1 MPRRVVAGHSIEIV
15 ELGEGQ
21 PVVFLHGNG
30 TDHRATL
37 HSLDPVVARRTGYRR
52 LHLDLPGYGASPGNE
67 AIHGSDGMLAVV
79 LDLLD
84 ALTGDEPV
92 ILVGS
97 SWGAY
102 LARGVV
108 ARRRAQV
115 KAVAMLVPAIEADR
129 ARRDLDPFQQLV
141 PAFAP
146 LDGGTPELRAEF
158 LEGAVIAGP
167 SQWRHFRDA
176 VAPAV
181 AAADPATLDRIE
193 AAYPF
198 TEDVDSVGPPFAGP
212 SLIVVGRQDD
222 VVGYRDALRLVER
235 YPRSTFA
242 ILDVAGHLIWADR
255 PGVVAALLDDWL
267 ERVEGA

>member
-1 MPRRVVAGHSIEIV
+1 MPRRKIAGHSIEIV

-21 PVVFLHGNG
+21 PVLFLHGNG
-30 TDHRATL
+30 NDHRATL
-37 HSLDPVVARRTGYRR
+37 VGLDPIVARRTGYRR
-52 LHLDLPGYGASPGNE
+52 LHLDLPGYGASPGNV
-67 AIHGSDGMLAVV
+67 AIHGSDGMLEVV

-84 ALTGDEPV
+84 ALAGEEPV

-108 ARRRAQV
+108 ARRRDQV
-115 KAVAMLVPAIEADR
+115 KAVAMLVPVIDADR
-129 ARRDLDPFQQLV
+129 ARRDVDPVQQRV

-167 SQWRHFRDA
+167 DQWRHFRDA
-176 VAPAV
+176 IAPAV
-181 AAADPATLDRIE
+181 AAADPAAVERIE

-198 TEDVDSVGPPFAGP
+198 SEDVDTIGPPFVGP

-222 VVGYRDALRLVER
+222 AVGYRDAIRLVER
-235 YPRSTFA
+235 FPASTFA

-267 ERVEGA
+267 ERVEGG